1 MSIRIMASSSPKRYS
16 ASVRASSVLAND
28 PLVQHGLEGEE
39 PLGLLL
45 DDVRRGYAGPLL
57 EDAGDVLAR
66 HLGGVR
72 LASARPTLLLLVELG
87 LELLDA
93 LLEAGGLLVVLGPDG
108 VLLLALQLRY
118 LFLDPPDVHRRHRRT
133 KPDLGRGLV
142 QEVYGL
148 VRQVTV
154 GDVAVA
160 ELRG

>member
-45 DDVRRGYAGPLL
+45 NDVRRGHAGPLL

-72 LASARPTLLLLVELG
+72 LAAARPTLLLLVELG
-87 LELLDA
+87 PKLLD
-93 LLEAGGLLVVLGPDG
+93 
-108 VLLLALQLRY
+108 
-118 LFLDPPDVHRRHRRT
+118 LFLDPPDVHRWHRRAQ
-133 KPDLGRGLV
+133 PDLGRGLIE
-142 QEVYGL
+142 EVDGL
-148 VRQVTV
+148 VR
-154 GDVAVA
+154 
-160 ELRG
+160 